1 MGLLDRSKFAGRESY
16 AEPFDLPW
24 KDDDPGEGWP
34 RSPPAWMALH
44 SSLWL
49 PDEPGIETNQ
59 EDNEMDDGPATADL
73 RCFDKTC
80 PQQRHRNIG
89 EIEIEQDT

>member
-59 EDNEMDDGPATADL
+59 EDNRSVAKVHASDSPGGWLNT
-73 RCFDKTC
+73 
-80 PQQRHRNIG
+80 
-89 EIEIEQDT
+89 